1 MRHDWWNSYSWHEQY
16 QTIRIS
22 IRICEG
28 IIMEYRLEE
37 IFDLQMGKTPSR
49 SNPDYWNTCENKW
62 ISIAD
67 LSKCG
72 KYIENTKEYLSDQAV
87 EESGINQI
95 PENTVIMSFKL
106 SIGKTAITSEPMYSN
121 EAIMSFRDKK
131 MVDILPDYIFY
142 MFLSR
147 NWDEGTNKA
156 VMGKTLNKATLSK
169 IKITLPDIKMQK
181 MVVDI
186 LDKVSD
192 IIANRKVELEKLD
205 NLILNKATLSKIKIT
220 LPDIKMQKMVV
231 DILDKVSDIIANRK
245 VELEKL
251 DNLIKARF
259 IELFGD
265 PISNPNDWE
274 IVPLGKRCE
283 IVTGNTPS
291 RSEPENYGEYIE
303 WIKSDNINTPST
315 FITKAQECLSEIGF
329 KKCRFVEAGS
339 LLMTCIAGSIN
350 CIGNVAVTDRR
361 VAFNQQINAIV
372 PKQDKVLYLYWL
384 MLLSKPA
391 IHSTINMAL
400 KGILSKRQLAE
411 MAFPF
416 PPIVLQ
422 EQFAAFV
429 KQTDK
434 SKVVVQKALD
444 QTQLLFDSL
453 MQEYFG

>member
-1 MRHDWWNSYSWHEQY
+1 
-16 QTIRIS
+16 
-22 IRICEG
+22 
-28 IIMEYRLEE
+28 MEYRLEE

-205 NLILNKATLSKIKIT
+205 NLI
-220 LPDIKMQKMVV
+220 
-231 DILDKVSDIIANRK
+231 
-245 VELEKL
+245 
-251 DNLIKARF
+251 KARF
-259 IELFGD
+259 IEMFGN
-265 PISNPNDWE
+265 PVSNSYGLPEATLPDLGKFGRGVSKHRPRNDIKLLGGKYPLIQTGDVANAGLYITSYSSTYSELGLKQSKMWDKGTLCITIAANIAKTAILE
-274 IVPLGKRCE
+274 FDACFPDSVVGFIANERTNNIFVHYWFSFFQAILESQAPESAQKNINLKILSELKVIVPEKR
-283 IVTGNTPS
+283 
-291 RSEPENYGEYIE
+291 
-303 WIKSDNINTPST
+303 
-315 FITKAQECLSEIGF
+315 
-329 KKCRFVEAGS
+329 
-339 LLMTCIAGSIN
+339 
-350 CIGNVAVTDRR
+350 
-361 VAFNQQINAIV
+361 
-372 PKQDKVLYLYWL
+372 KQD
-384 MLLSKPA
+384 
-391 IHSTINMAL
+391 
-400 KGILSKRQLAE
+400 
-411 MAFPF
+411 
-416 PPIVLQ
+416 
-422 EQFAAFV
+422 QFASFV
-429 KQTDK
+429 KLTDK
-434 SKVVVQKALD
+434 SKVAVQKALD
-444 QTQLLFDSL
+444 EAQLLFDSL